1 MMKMLPA
8 IDLLEGQAVRL
19 TQGDYQRKDAYGD
32 PLALAA
38 SYERDGASY
47 VHVVDLGAAKS
58 GTTDQQTRDIVAR
71 IVKETS
77 LQVELG
83 GGIRTAVDIERWL
96 SLGVWRCVLGTS
108 AVRIEGFAQ
117 EMVEKFTQQVIVGI
131 DARQGLVA
139 THGWTQVASMTAMD
153 FAKKLAQDG
162 YTECIYTDIAQDGMM
177 HGANW
182 QGAIELAETSGLGV
196 IVSGGVRDVRDVA
209 QALSLSQRGIT
220 GLIAGKSLVEGTLDL
235 HEAITL
241 MAEKSDRP

>member
-1 MMKMLPA
+1 MKMLPA
-8 IDLLEGQAVRL
+8 IDLLGGQAVRL
-19 TQGDYQRKDAYGD
+19 TQGDYQRKEAYGD

-38 SYERDGASY
+38 SYEQHGASY
-47 VHVVDLGAAKS
+47 VHVVDLDAAKS
-58 GTTDQQTRDIVAR
+58 GVTDQQTRDIVAR

-83 GGIRTAVDIERWL
+83 GGIRTGLDVERWL

-108 AVRIEGFAQ
+108 AVRVEGFAQ
-117 EMVEKFTQQVIVGI
+117 EMVKKYKQHVIVGI
-131 DARQGLVA
+131 DTRQGFVA
-139 THGWTQVASMTAMD
+139 TNGWTQVATMTAID
-153 FAKKLAQDG
+153 FAKILAQDG
-162 YTECIYTDIAQDGMM
+162 YTECIYTDIARDGMM

-182 QGAIELAETSGLGV
+182 QGAVELAEASGLGV
-196 IVSGGVRDVRDVA
+196 AVSGGVRDIRDVG

-241 MAEKSDRP
+241 MAEKSDSP